1 MPGKSSRTRSRK
13 SKKPTRRRH
22 KPKSPSWWRRALSY
36 WWLWLLVPALLG
48 SIWAAYLDW
57 VVRDKF
63 EGKKWA
69 LPARVYAQPLEL
81 YAGLP
86 LRLSELV
93 SELNALGYQRNSRV
107 TKAGRYWV
115 DGAQVQLFSRGFS
128 FWDGSEQPQAMRVS
142 FDGDVVS
149 ALHNAAG
156 QDLAIVR
163 IEPQEIGGIYP
174 AHMEDRLLVRLQ
186 DIPPLLGE
194 TLIAVEDRR
203 FLEHFGI
210 SLRGIARA
218 AYMNMKA
225 GQVVQ
230 GGSTLT
236 QQLVKNFYLNHERSL
251 VRKFNEAIMAISLDF
266 HYSKS
271 EILETYLNEVY
282 LGQSGARG
290 IHGFALG
297 AQHYFR
303 QPLRELKIH
312 QIALLVGLVKGAS
325 YYNPWRNPER
335 ATERRDVVIR
345 LMRENDLI
353 NPLEAE
359 LALKQPL
366 DVVAESAS
374 SVYSYPAFIDLVKRQ
389 LQRDYDE
396 DDLRSEGLRVFTTL
410 SPRVQSAVQS
420 AISQRLK
427 RLESD
432 YQLDAKSLQGA
443 AIVTDVGSG
452 EVLAVVGDRQ
462 ARASGFNRAL
472 DAKRPIGSLAKPAIY
487 LAALNDAAR
496 YTLITPIDDSELS
509 VFIDGNNIWQPKNF
523 SLESHGVIPL
533 YQGLAQSYNQAS
545 ARLGY
550 TVGVDTVIDTLHSLG
565 IQVDIPEL
573 PAILL
578 GSIDLSPADVVAMY
592 QTIAAEGV
600 YTPQRAIRSVLT
612 AEGQPLA
619 RYPLD
624 ADIRFDPATV
634 QLLQFALQATMRE
647 GTGKTVYRTIDERI
661 SIAGKTGTTNDQRD
675 SWFAGFTGDHLAV
688 VWVGRDDNGATPLTG
703 ATGAMRVWGDIF
715 NDVPTRSLEIFPD
728 KRIQR
733 FWVDPVQNGLS
744 RERCRS
750 AVAVP
755 FIKGS
760 EPKVTVPCR
769 H

>member
-1 MPGKSSRTRSRK
+1 M
-13 SKKPTRRRH
+13 
-22 KPKSPSWWRRALSY
+22 
-36 WWLWLLVPALLG
+36 PALLG
-48 SIWAAYLDW
+48 SVWAAYLDW

-86 LRLSELV
+86 LRLSEMV

-420 AISQRLK
+420 AISQRLT

-523 SLESHGVIPL
+523 SLESHGVVPL

-565 IQVDIPEL
+565 LQVDIPEL

-624 ADIRFDPATV
+624 ADIRFDPASV

-661 SIAGKTGTTNDQRD
+661 TIAGKTGTTNDQRD